1 MSIVRIND
9 LWLKNSKAAE
19 EVREYLMLN
28 GAVRDAALT
37 FSVGLHGPLDIEL
50 VIEIEDD
57 HPHSDKVSDDVHE
70 ILIQARLDFV
80 QGGML
85 HSLAW
90 KFSSPAQLSTLKE
103 LLEAKKI

>member
-19 EVREYLMLN
+19 EVRNYLIDSD
-28 GAVRDAALT
+28 AVHDATLT
-37 FSVGLHGPLDIEL
+37 FAVGIHGNLDIEL
-50 VIEIEDD
+50 MVMLNDD
-57 HPHSDKVSDDVHE
+57 HPHSDSVEPDIHE
-70 ILIQARLDFV
+70 ILIQSRLDFV
-80 QGGML
+80 QCGIL
-85 HSLAW
+85 QSLAW